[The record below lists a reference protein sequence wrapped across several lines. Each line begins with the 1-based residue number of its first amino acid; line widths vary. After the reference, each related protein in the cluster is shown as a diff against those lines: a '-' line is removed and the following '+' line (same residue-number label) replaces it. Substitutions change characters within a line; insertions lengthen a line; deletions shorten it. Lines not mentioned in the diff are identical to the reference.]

1 MAMTPKVSICMPNY
15 NCSRYLP
22 EAIESVLKQSYSNFE
37 FIIIDDCSKDNSVEI
52 IKKYAEKDK
61 RIVFSI
67 NDHNMGMVNNWNL
80 CLKSAQGDYIKFLF
94 HDDVLASEKALERMV
109 SVLDANEDISL
120 VATARNI
127 INDRSEIMET
137 WSEYKTRTGYA
148 GTKIIQDCLI
158 EQKNRIGEPSVV
170 MFRKKHAGRGFDGRY
185 KQAVDLE
192 MWFHIL
198 EQGDF
203 AYIEEPLCS
212 FRIHSN
218 QQTKINISHDDL
230 WNESFQLLHD
240 YANKP
245 YVHLSTLR
253 REYMRYVPVYA
264 VWKLHKKRKIT
275 RQAALE
281 KIEEHYNIHRFYFLF
296 PFFKIY
302 RFYRSIKNKN

>member
-1 MAMTPKVSICMPNY
+1 
-15 NCSRYLP
+15 LP

-109 SVLDANEDISL
+109 PVLDANEDISL

-212 FRIHSN
+212 FRIHSG

-275 RQAALE
+275 RQAALR
-281 KIEEHYNIHRFYFLF
+281 KSRNITIFIGFIFFFLF
-296 PFFKIY
+296 LKY
-302 RFYRSIKNKN
+302 TDSTEV